1 MVSLRRRHDPHGE
14 ALSPGDA
21 EFTRRSGLG
30 LRVDSDTLSGQLW
43 KGDVF
48 LREGRDRDSKNAN
61 RGKKMKIP
69 VKTTK
74 KEQPQRQEAN

>member
-1 MVSLRRRHDPHGE
+1 MVSLRRRHDPHRK

-21 EFTRRSGLG
+21 ELTRRSGPELC
-30 LRVDSDTLSGQLW
+30 VDSDTLSGQLW
-43 KGDVF
+43 KGDMF
-48 LREGRDRDSKNAN
+48 LREDQDRDSKSAN
-61 RGKKMKIP
+61 KGMKMKIL

>member
-14 ALSPGDA
+14 ALSPGDVGL
-21 EFTRRSGLG
+21 TRRSGPELC
-30 LRVDSDTLSGQLW
+30 VDSDTLSGQLW
-43 KGDVF
+43 KGNMF
-48 LREGRDRDSKNAN
+48 LREGQDKDSKSAN